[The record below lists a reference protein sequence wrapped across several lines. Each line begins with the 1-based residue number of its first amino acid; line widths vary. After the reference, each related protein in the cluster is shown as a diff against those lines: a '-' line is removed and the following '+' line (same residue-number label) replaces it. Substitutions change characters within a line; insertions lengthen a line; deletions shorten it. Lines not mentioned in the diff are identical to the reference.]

1 MSSNGTK
8 DAGVSDPGKVGIV
21 LRQAAVLTGIGLAL
35 GLSWRGEPP
44 PSNRST
50 RSARTNVKASRPRDL
65 LCVAAG
71 HDPAGESSQETR
83 RSREPEV
90 RNVKAS

>member
-35 GLSWRGEPP
+35 GLSWRDALRA
-44 PSNRST
+44 N
-50 RSARTNVKASRPRDL
+50 
-65 LCVAAG
+65 
-71 HDPAGESSQETR
+71 
-83 RSREPEV
+83 
-90 RNVKAS
+90 